1 MSSSSDS
8 SSCGTSRF
16 PRARSAVSRV
26 RGKRVCTQRSSG
38 SWETSW
44 PSRSASARPSG
55 LSATGTAGSPFT
67 RPSTFSVECAWRVS
81 RKRRKP
87 AEPTQPGSEGVCLNG
102 RVQAQVE
109 ELPENRVR
117 LTIQVPSHDVHHAVE
132 HAASDLAQSVK
143 IPGFR
148 KGKVPQQVL
157 VQKVGRERLMT
168 EAIETHI
175 GGWFWN
181 AAAQTRVRPVAQP
194 ESDFELPGSDEEDWH
209 FTATFPVQATPDL
222 PDWKALE
229 VGAIEPEVPEELVQQ
244 ELDALRATVAELV
257 PVEGRPVGPED
268 TVIVDLVSPKG
279 ETRRDYVVELGR
291 GPVVEEIEQALVG
304 MSAGETKEIEFE
316 VAGDEKQLVS
326 VTVKE
331 LKEKVLPEADDEL
344 ARSASEFETLAELS
358 KDIEDRLG
366 AQISEEVEAQFRS
379 DVADA
384 LVAASN
390 VDASGPLVESRTR
403 ELLRGLTQQVEARGI
418 PLETYLTMTGQT
430 PEDLLARLREEALRS
445 VARELVL
452 EAAAEELGLEISDDA
467 VEALVREQ
475 AEIVGDDAEPT
486 IERLRETGRFETLRD
501 DLSLRDALDR
511 VASEGTRIYRE
522 HAETRVALWTPEKE
536 KQPTDAKLWT
546 PGS

>member
-1 MSSSSDS
+1 M
-8 SSCGTSRF
+8 
-16 PRARSAVSRV
+16 
-26 RGKRVCTQRSSG
+26 
-38 SWETSW
+38 
-44 PSRSASARPSG
+44 
-55 LSATGTAGSPFT
+55 
-67 RPSTFSVECAWRVS
+67 
-81 RKRRKP
+81 
-87 AEPTQPGSEGVCLNG
+87 NG

-117 LTIQVPSHDVHHAVE
+117 LTVQVPSHDVHHAVE
-132 HAASDLAQSVK
+132 HATSDLAQSVK
-143 IPGFR
+143 VPGFR
-148 KGKVPQQVL
+148 KGKVPQRVL

-194 ESDFELPGSDEEDWH
+194 EYDFELPGSDDEDWH
-209 FTATFPVQATPDL
+209 FTATFPVQAKPDL
-222 PDWKALE
+222 PDWKTLE

-291 GPVVEEIEQALVG
+291 GTVVEEIEQALVG

-316 VAGDEKQLVS
+316 LAGDEKQLVS

-331 LKEKVLPEADDEL
+331 IKEKVLPEADDEL

-403 ELLRGLTQQVEARGI
+403 ELLRGLAQQVEARGI
-418 PLETYLTMTGQT
+418 PLETYLTMTGQS
-430 PEDLLARLREEALRS
+430 PEDLLARLHEEALRS

-452 EAAAEELGLEISDDA
+452 EAAAEELGLEVSDED
-467 VEALVREQ
+467 VESLVREQ
-475 AEIVGDDAEPT
+475 AEIVGDDDAAAT
-486 IERLRETGRFETLRD
+486 IERLRENGRFETLRD
-501 DLSLRDALDR
+501 DLRLRNALDR
-511 VASEGTRIYRE
+511 VASEVKRIPRE
-522 HAETRVALWTPEKE
+522 LAEAREALWTPEKE
-536 KQPTDAKLWT
+536 KQPTDTKLWT